1 MVLVI
6 DDTLLLPIAMLDQN
20 EALPVITP
28 NIYMMIF
35 NTLRK
40 HALEE
45 MYPVD
50 KIQGL
55 ITENRMEYEFGE
67 ISKKEYEER
76 NNELMERLRVAKKV
90 REMEFKGRVD
100 ILNA

>member
-6 DDTLLLPIAMLDQN
+6 DDTLLIPIALLDQEEVLPI
-20 EALPVITP
+20 ISP
-28 NIYMMIF
+28 NIYMMVF

-40 HALEE
+40 HALEQ

-50 KIQGL
+50 KIQSS
-55 ITENRMEYEFGE
+55 IKENRMEYEFGE
-67 ISKKEYEER
+67 INKKEYEER

-90 REMEFKGRVD
+90 REMEFEARTN
-100 ILNA
+100 IFNA